1 MKTNG
6 ISFKHNDTAIPFK
19 LIFMFYFH
27 FSTTGKF
34 SNNGE
39 MKFIYIKN

>member
-6 ISFKHNDTAIPFK
+6 ISFKHNDPAIPFK
-19 LIFMFYFH
+19 LIIIFYFQ
-27 FSTTGKF
+27 FLTSGTF